1 MKRRSSIAW
10 LACAATAATVALAPL
25 AQAQAQPAT
34 ASWAQAPYAQYE
46 LDQMLAPIALYPD
59 ALIAQVL
66 MAATYPLEVAEAER
80 FVRRNPGLSGDALA
94 DAVERMP
101 WDPSV
106 QALTQFPS
114 VLALMNE
121 RPEWTERLGDA
132 FLAQRDQ
139 VMDTVQALRE
149 RAWAAGHLESNEHQ
163 QVIVQDRVI
172 AIEPRRADLLWV
184 PYYNPLIVFGTWWWP
199 AYQPFLWVPPV
210 AYRPARFAEVY
221 TVGFAW
227 GPYVPL
233 RPRLWHDPRPV
244 WRDRHVVIDNAR
256 VHNVIVTRPGTPR
269 PVIWRHDPAHR
280 RGLEYRTPPRDR
292 FVPPPDRRWNGS
304 SADPRWNDRRTYDA
318 TPAWPRRDGLQQP
331 RVAPPPR
338 VSPRPDDRAAGGRD
352 GLAAPRNGLGRP
364 AMRGDG
370 VQNDAGARRDDWRG
384 RTGTPQGPRAPEST
398 PMRVQKPMPV
408 PGRGDEQRPQAVQ
421 PRFQPGGPQQ
431 PRMNAPER
439 PPMSAPQPSRIAPP
453 PQARPAPLPQ
463 SRPAPLPPPRLAPSA
478 APQAQRP
485 AQAQRPMQA
494 YPQAYPQATPQ
505 AQPSRGS
512 GAGPERQRGQRDR

>member
-10 LACAATAATVALAPL
+10 LACAAAAATVALAPAV
-25 AQAQAQPAT
+25 AQAQAQPAE
-34 ASWAQAPYAQYE
+34 ASWAQAPYAQHE

-59 ALIAQVL
+59 ALLAQVL

-80 FVRRNPGLSGDALA
+80 FLRRNPGLSGDALA

-114 VLALMNE
+114 VLAMMNE
-121 RPEWTERLGDA
+121 RRDWTEQLGDA

-149 RAWAAGHLESNEHQ
+149 RAWAAGNLESNEHQ

-172 AIEPRRADLLWV
+172 AIEPWRADLLWV
-184 PYYNPLIVFGTWWWP
+184 PYYNPLIVFGSWWWP
-199 AYQPFLWVPPV
+199 AYRPFLWVPPI
-210 AYRPARFAEVY
+210 AYRPSRFAEVY

-244 WRDRHVVIDNAR
+244 WRDRYVVIDNAR

-292 FVPPPDRRWNGS
+292 FVPPPDRRWN
-304 SADPRWNDRRTYDA
+304 DRRTYDA
-318 TPAWPRRDGLQQP
+318 APAWQDRNRPSPPRMSPPP
-331 RVAPPPR
+331 RVSPPAR
-338 VSPRPDDRAAGGRD
+338 VSPRPDDRTADGRYGPASPRD
-352 GLAAPRNGLGRP
+352 GFGRP
-364 AMRGDG
+364 GS
-370 VQNDAGARRDDWRG
+370 
-384 RTGTPQGPRAPEST
+384 PSEPRAPEST
-398 PMRVQKPMPV
+398 PMRVQKPMQV
-408 PGRGDEQRPQAVQ
+408 PGRSDGQRPQAAPPRSQ
-421 PRFQPGGPQQ
+421 P
-431 PRMNAPER
+431 A
-439 PPMSAPQPSRIAPP
+439 APQAPRTTAPHAPRLTAPQPSQIAPPPSRMAPPPSRIAPPPSRIAPP
-453 PQARPAPLPQ
+453 PQ
-463 SRPAPLPPPRLAPSA
+463 SRQAPSA
-478 APQAQRP
+478 PQRYAPPAPPRAQAHQPPQAHPQAQ
-485 AQAQRPMQA
+485 AQQ
-494 YPQAYPQATPQ
+494 
-505 AQPSRGS
+505 SRGR
-512 GAGPERQRGQRDR
+512 GAGPERQRDRRDR